1 MSKNPSFSELAGRA
15 KNPSIREA
23 GEQLRG
29 ELRTL
34 ADRAISAQKEA
45 SEIRAFILR
54 CAGQLAESGVT
65 GGMLKWRVRARITTA
80 HKKTETALVALQAA
94 QFAFA
99 KVEKVNPSLDPM
111 GALLVRDKMIAVVEQ
126 MAEKAAAYLRAA
138 REELAVWQDIA
149 R

>member
-54 CAGQLAESGVT
+54 CAGQLAESGVVRS
-65 GGMLKWRVRARITTA
+65 GDAPPVHPQRIRLKDVA
-80 HKKTETALVALQAA
+80 HERCDPDPVNADREPDA
-94 QFAFA
+94 Q
-99 KVEKVNPSLDPM
+99 
-111 GALLVRDKMIAVVEQ
+111 
-126 MAEKAAAYLRAA
+126 
-138 REELAVWQDIA
+138 
-149 R
+149 